1 VFAPAI
7 NASLL
12 SHGLRG
18 EQYMTASRSS
28 PPRLDEAGTD
38 AKIGRNAMGLTQCV
52 TFLFEMR
59 GIGIASQS
67 FQRRTLAGLQ
77 MILGVL
83 ETARDQADHVY
94 GTIESAIEEVV
105 ASKERIVVTD
115 YSTYSNRTWTMV
127 DRRTGAV
134 VQLPVEFASTTPAT
148 ANLTRAR
155 PAGYIIPRAW
165 SDLADRLRISGLEIE
180 TMNQGFKGEIEA
192 YNITGAQLARTY
204 YEGAVLNTVRTETL
218 TQEVSLPKGSFWV
231 SSKQKNAGLAFV
243 ALEPENIDSYVS
255 FGIVPMEVG
264 DVYPVFRK
272 M

>member
-1 VFAPAI
+1 MVFAPAI

-12 SHGLRG
+12 SRGLRG

-77 MILGVL
+77 MILGVM

-94 GTIESAIEEVV
+94 DTIESAIEEVV

-127 DRRTGAV
+127 DPRRIR
-134 VQLPVEFASTTPAT
+134 QHY
-148 ANLTRAR
+148 AR
-155 PAGYIIPRAW
+155 DCK
-165 SDLADRLRISGLEIE
+165 SD
-180 TMNQGFKGEIEA
+180 
-192 YNITGAQLARTY
+192 ARTTSWVHY
-204 YEGAVLNTVRTETL
+204 PARVVR
-218 TQEVSLPKGSFWV
+218 PCR
-231 SSKQKNAGLAFV
+231 SSAHLRA
-243 ALEPENIDSYVS
+243 
-255 FGIVPMEVG
+255 
-264 DVYPVFRK
+264 
-272 M
+272 

>member
-1 VFAPAI
+1 
-7 NASLL
+7 
-12 SHGLRG
+12 
-18 EQYMTASRSS
+18 MTASRSN
-28 PPRLDEAGTD
+28 PPLLNEAGTD

-59 GIGIASQS
+59 GIGIANQS

-94 GTIESAIEEVV
+94 DTIEGAIQEVV
-105 ASKERIVVTD
+105 ASKENIIVTD
-115 YSTYSNRTWTMV
+115 YSTYTNRTWTMV

-134 VQLPVEFASTTPAT
+134 MQLPVEFASTTPAT
-148 ANLTRAR
+148 ANLTRTR

-165 SDLADRLRISGLEIE
+165 ADVADRLRISGLDVNII
-180 TMNQGFKGEIEA
+180 NQEFHGEVEA
-192 YNITGAQLARTY
+192 YNITSSRLAQSY
-204 YEGAVLNTVRTETL
+204 YEGTVLNTVTTETL
-218 TQEVSLPKGSFWV
+218 RKEVSLPKGSFWV

-272 M
+272 V